1 MPGVLTEAGTDKVAT
16 TTIPYAAP
24 EAMGFTIDRVVI
36 LDASMDVW
44 SMAIVLMQAI
54 TRLTMGPTEGDVR
67 DTTVHVVSL
76 DGSRK

>member
-1 MPGVLTEAGTDKVAT
+1 M
-16 TTIPYAAP
+16 
-24 EAMGFTIDRVVI
+24 IDRVVI

-67 DTTVHVVSL
+67 HTTAHVVSL
-76 DGSRK
+76 DGSWKRVKSTAEMVGNYSNTDMIVEACI